1 MHLSDV
7 AGSYDDV
14 LMMES
19 SAAVDQS
26 NIAACESQ
34 LADITIQSQK
44 MSNDSAGVLTPSSL
58 DECGAAAL
66 TTESDA
72 RESQPHSDTNQDL
85 QVQEI
90 KTPSPDVPGQQSELG
105 SFTDMAEEAITNP
118 QHVSSSPV
126 QCSESEPLSSYPPA
140 EGTCGP
146 VASQEGP
153 AVRPPPSSSTCDLQV
168 LEAEVLQRLT
178 FSQAVFKSQ
187 QRGDPDLTC
196 QQKIALARD
205 LLHNKPPAFFS
216 RFGRHMVEE
225 DLPFLRQLSGEHKY
239 MVDFCIKEIENKC
252 DSKKN
257 SVRVKNR
264 RYEAMKQLQSG
275 GEYFSDEQIKARD
288 PLLYE
293 QMVGQYLTGEDAQAA
308 IDRSD
313 LRLSNILVKHM
324 DIIQNNT
331 IYNIQKEY
339 EVGLCS
345 LEPELSNSLAP
356 GRCGWN
362 LKSVMLKLILIC
374 YMPGVLIN
382 QV

>member
-1 MHLSDV
+1 MYLSDV

-44 MSNDSAGVLTPSSL
+44 MSNDSAGIRNPSSL

-66 TTESDA
+66 TTEGDA
-72 RESQPHSDTNQDL
+72 RESQPHSDTNQDA

-90 KTPSPDVPGQQSELG
+90 KTSNPDVPGQQSELG
-105 SFTDMAEEAITNP
+105 SLTDMAEEAITNP
-118 QHVSSSPV
+118 QNVSSSPV

-146 VASQEGP
+146 VASQEDLT
-153 AVRPPPSSSTCDLQV
+153 ALPPPSSLCDWQT
-168 LEAEVLQRLT
+168 LETEVLQRLT
-178 FSQAVFKSQ
+178 FSPAVFKSQ

-196 QQKIALARD
+196 QQKIAIARD

-225 DLPFLRQLSGEHKY
+225 DLPFLRQLSGEYKY

-293 QMVGQYLTGEDAQAA
+293 QMVGQYLTGEDAEAA

-339 EVGLCS
+339 EVGL
-345 LEPELSNSLAP
+345 
-356 GRCGWN
+356 
-362 LKSVMLKLILIC
+362 
-374 YMPGVLIN
+374 
-382 QV
+382 